1 VALRGIVQQ
10 LLEQL
15 FTFAHA
21 NTLAYSFT
29 ILMSEAKREK
39 FLQLTLEAHSCQV
52 CPDLRERTAVLSELN
67 GSLKPRVMFIA
78 EAPGRQGAD
87 RTRIPFSG
95 DRSGANFNALLESI
109 GLERKDIFIT
119 NAVMC
124 SPRSA
129 TGANR
134 KPHKSEINN
143 CSSFLKRQLE
153 LLDPQVLVTIGGVA
167 LEALKAIAHHEF
179 VLKEDVAK
187 ILDWN
192 ERKLVP
198 LYHPSPQVVI
208 SVRRLPQQLEDFQ
221 ILKNALEM
229 RSVPGTQ

>member
-1 VALRGIVQQ
+1 M
-10 LLEQL
+10 LEQL
-15 FTFAHA
+15 FTFAHG
-21 NTLAYSFT
+21 NTLAYSLG
-29 ILMSEAKREK
+29 ILMSAVKRKKFIELAAEAQAC
-39 FLQLTLEAHSCQV
+39 QL
-52 CPDLRERTAVLSELN
+52 CPAMTERTAVLSELN
-67 GSLKPRVMFIA
+67 GSLKPKVMFIA

-95 DRSGANFNALLESI
+95 DRSGANFNTLLESI

-143 CSSFLKRQLE
+143 CSSFLKRQIE
-153 LLDPQVLVTIGGVA
+153 LLDPQILVTIGGVA
-167 LEALKAIAHHEF
+167 LEALKAIEYHEF
-179 VLKEDVAK
+179 ILKEDVAK

-192 ERKLVP
+192 GRKLVP

-208 SVRRLPQQLEDFQ
+208 SVRRLPQQLEDFKV
-221 ILKNALEM
+221 LRNALEM
-229 RSVPGTQ
+229 RSVPGMQ

>member
-1 VALRGIVQQ
+1 VNSDR
-10 LLEQL
+10 
-15 FTFAHA
+15 
-21 NTLAYSFT
+21 YKSFSK
-29 ILMSEAKREK
+29 LVGEA
-39 FLQLTLEAHSCQV
+39 QACQI

-67 GSLKPRVMFIA
+67 GSLKPKVMFIA

-95 DRSGANFNALLESI
+95 DRSGANFNALLGSI
-109 GLERKDIFIT
+109 GLDRKDIFIT

-143 CSSFLKRQLE
+143 CSSFLSRQIE
-153 LLDPQVLVTIGGVA
+153 LLAPKVIVTIGSVA
-167 LEALKAIAHHEF
+167 LEALKAIEYHEF
-179 VLKEDVAK
+179 VLKNDVGK
-187 ILDWN
+187 ILNWKG
-192 ERKLVP
+192 RKLVP

-208 SVRRLPQQLEDFQ
+208 SVRRMSQQLEDFQ
-221 ILKNALEM
+221 ILKKTLEM
-229 RSVPGTQ
+229 RSVPETQ

>member
-1 VALRGIVQQ
+1 M
-10 LLEQL
+10 LEQL
-15 FTFAHA
+15 FTLAHG
-21 NTLAYSFT
+21 NTLAYSLG
-29 ILMSEAKREK
+29 ILMSAVKRKTFIELAAKAQAC
-39 FLQLTLEAHSCQV
+39 QL
-52 CPDLRERTAVLSELN
+52 CPAMTERTAVLSELN
-67 GSLKPRVMFIA
+67 GSLKPKVMFVA

-95 DRSGANFNALLESI
+95 DRSGANFRVLLESI

-134 KPHKSEINN
+134 KPHRSEINN

-167 LEALKAIAHHEF
+167 LEALKAIEYHEF
-179 VLKEDVAK
+179 ILKEDVAK
-187 ILDWN
+187 ILNWN
-192 ERKLVP
+192 GRKLVP

-221 ILKNALEM
+221 VLKTALEM